1 MLAQRIASG
10 AILVAVL
17 LAIVAI
23 GQPLIG
29 IATILLAF
37 LAGREVSALL
47 LRAGFRSAQLLG
59 PILAAVIVFAAW
71 LLPARAP
78 ALAAAA
84 VVLSALVALVEQDP
98 REGFRVWLSTM
109 FAALYVGL
117 LAFAVLIV
125 EHSPVLRAGAPITP
139 WLDAGRAWL
148 LVLLLGVWAYDTGG
162 YAVGRAIGRHKLIPH
177 VSPGKT
183 WEGVAGGTISA
194 IVVTFITV
202 WAAGGLGSGP
212 LAVLSP
218 ALLGIVIAA
227 AAQTGDLA
235 ESMLKRAAGAVESGL
250 LIPGHGGLLD
260 RVDSFLF
267 AAPAAFLYL
276 TAVAG
281 LRIPTS

>member
-10 AILVAVL
+10 AVLVALL

-23 GQPLIG
+23 GQPLVG

-47 LRAGFRSAQLLG
+47 SRAGFRSAQLLG

-78 ALAAAA
+78 AFAAAA
-84 VVLSALVALVEQDP
+84 LVLSALIGLAEHDP
-98 REGFRVWLSTM
+98 RDGFRVWMATA
-109 FAALYVGL
+109 FTALYVAL
-117 LAFAVLIV
+117 TAFLVLIV
-125 EHSPVLRAGAPITP
+125 EHAPALKPGAPIAP

-148 LVLLLGVWAYDTGG
+148 LVVILGVWAYDTGA
-162 YAVGRAIGRHKLIPH
+162 YALGRAIGRHKLIPRI
-177 VSPGKT
+177 SPGKT
-183 WEGVAGGTISA
+183 WEGVAGGTILA
-194 IVVTFITV
+194 VVVTLTTV

-212 LAVLSP
+212 LAMIAP
-218 ALLGIVIAA
+218 IGLGIAIAA
-227 AAQTGDLA
+227 AAQFGDLA
-235 ESMLKRAAGAVESGL
+235 ESMLKRAAGAVESGV

-267 AAPAAFLYL
+267 AAPAAYLYL
-276 TAVAG
+276 VTFV
-281 LRIPTS
+281 PH